1 MKATHRLIGSK
12 LTAEL
17 KWINSKM
24 RIIFHLLLLLRVK
37 RCTFDPIF
45 ETKTAGVGHD
55 VNLTCNRQQLEHS
68 AILFWIRLVSGNFPE
83 ILGATFSH
91 EHPGVNTTSHFTVKQ
106 EPGVFLLHI
115 KKTER
120 SHTGVYYCIR
130 VNQLVMTFLN
140 ATFLR
145 IKGPE
150 PDVSTVIQVPPS
162 DPVGPGDPVTLQCSV
177 LSDSENNT
185 CPGYHSV
192 FWFRSGSDESHASL
206 IHAHG
211 NSRDECEKNPED
223 HWPQKCVYNFCK
235 NVSSSDAGTHYCA
248 VATCGEILFGR
259 GTKVDNKASNVW
271 DVQKANTVLFLLC
284 ATLAIS
290 LIVIGFLIHII
301 KKKTCDCCKE
311 AATVRGNQQDQQ
323 RDEDSLVYSA
333 PTFTTRK
340 AGKALR
346 GKSKTTE
353 EQPVYSD
360 VRVYASN

>member
-1 MKATHRLIGSK
+1 ML
-12 LTAEL
+12 
-17 KWINSKM
+17 
-24 RIIFHLLLLLRVK
+24 IIFHLLLLLRVK
-37 RCTFDPIF
+37 RCTFDQIF
-45 ETKTAGVGHD
+45 ETRTAGVGHD
-55 VNLTCNRQQLEHS
+55 VDLTCSRQKSEYS
-68 AILFWIRLVSGNFPE
+68 ANLFWIRLVSGNFPE
-83 ILGATFSH
+83 VLGVTPTFNYTDVS
-91 EHPGVNTTSHFTVKQ
+91 ETPHFTVKQ
-106 EPGVFLLHI
+106 EPGIFLLRI

-120 SHTGVYYCIR
+120 SDTGVYYCIR
-130 VNQLVMTFLN
+130 VEQLVMIFLKG
-140 ATFLR
+140 TFLR

-185 CPGYHSV
+185 CPGYHRV
-192 FWFRSGSDESHASL
+192 FWFRSGSDESHPSL

-271 DVQKANTVLFLLC
+271 DVQKTNTVLSC
-284 ATLAIS
+284 ATFTIS

-301 KKKTCDCCKE
+301 KEKMCDCCKE
-311 AATVRGNQQDQQ
+311 AVTVRGSQPNQQ

-333 PTFTTRK
+333 STITRRK
-340 AGKALR
+340 AANAGR
-346 GKSKTTE
+346 GKSSTAEGET
-353 EQPVYSD
+353 VYSE
-360 VRVYASN
+360 VWFYAIN

>member
-1 MKATHRLIGSK
+1 ML
-12 LTAEL
+12 
-17 KWINSKM
+17 
-24 RIIFHLLLLLRVK
+24 IIFHLLLLLRVK
-37 RCTFDPIF
+37 RCTSDRIF
-45 ETKTAGVGHD
+45 ETRTAGVGHD
-55 VNLTCNRQQLEHS
+55 VDLTCSRQESVYS
-68 AILFWIRLVSGNFPE
+68 ANLFWIRLVSGNFPE
-83 ILGATFSH
+83 VLGVTPTFNYTDVS
-91 EHPGVNTTSHFTVKQ
+91 ETPHFTVKQ
-106 EPGVFLLHI
+106 EPGIFLLRI

-130 VNQLVMTFLN
+130 VEQLVMIFLKG
-140 ATFLR
+140 TFLR

-192 FWFRSGSDESHASL
+192 FWFRSGSDESHPSL

-223 HWPQKCVYNFCK
+223 HSPQKCVYNFCK

-259 GTKVDNKASNVW
+259 GTKVDNKAPNVW
-271 DVQKANTVLFLLC
+271 DVQKTNTVLFLLC

-290 LIVIGFLIHII
+290 LIVIGFLIYII
-301 KKKTCDCCKE
+301 KKKTCDCCKAVVSFPTE
-311 AATVRGNQQDQQ
+311 AATVRGSQQNQQ

-340 AGKALR
+340 AGKARR

-360 VRVYASN
+360 VRVHASN